1 MLVSTKDATY
11 ATPPESMTFM
21 TYYCYNDANPPDL
34 ILSSEGIPI
43 WGRQARQAKGKRRQ
57 RDEKVLNESK
67 PTICF
72 NLVILHTQNLV
83 DLKCIFK
90 FAR

>member
-21 TYYCYNDANPPDL
+21 TYYCYNYANPPDL

-43 WGRQARQAKGKRRQ
+43 WGRQARQAGEASEGKEETKR
-57 RDEKVLNESK
+57 
-67 PTICF
+67 
-72 NLVILHTQNLV
+72 
-83 DLKCIFK
+83 
-90 FAR
+90 